1 MLMAIMAM
9 ELIEKR
15 EKIKNIKN
23 DNNDKYNNYPAA
35 ATLSL
40 VLDLRDGALCKI
52 LSEI

>member
-15 EKIKNIKN
+15 EKIRNIKN

-35 ATLSL
+35 DTLSL
-40 VLDLRDGALCKI
+40 VLNLRDGALCKI

>member
-1 MLMAIMAM
+1 MAIMAM
-9 ELIEKR
+9 ELIEKS
-15 EKIKNIKN
+15 IKN
-23 DNNDKYNNYPAA
+23 DKYDQYNNYPAA